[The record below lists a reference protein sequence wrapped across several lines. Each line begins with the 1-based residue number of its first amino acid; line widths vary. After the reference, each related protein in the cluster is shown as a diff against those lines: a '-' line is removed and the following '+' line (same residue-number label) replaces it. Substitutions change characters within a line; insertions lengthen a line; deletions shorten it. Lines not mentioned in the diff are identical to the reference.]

1 MTPRRNIPR
10 PRPAD
15 RTATQEQYDAE
26 MRLRAAA
33 ERSAAV
39 MVCDAAITA
48 GCGGPG
54 CGDGHGQHVAG
65 IVQALRALGLMP
77 DPEGSMTGKYHWG
90 AARSPKGD
98 MT

>member
-26 MRLRAAA
+26 MALRAAA

-54 CGDGHGQHVAG
+54 CGEGHGQHVAG

-77 DPEGSMTGKYHWG
+77 DPEAGKAGLYAWG
-90 AARSPKGD
+90 QVKKGALR
-98 MT
+98 